1 MDNFKKTTKLLNI
14 LHVKQPV
21 ADVITISIPMG
32 MTIFIHLNIYSALLF
47 VPGIMLRTEVK
58 VISDKYLT
66 YDKLISH
73 LNVSNLIIH
82 FL

>member
-1 MDNFKKTTKLLNI
+1 
-14 LHVKQPV
+14 
-21 ADVITISIPMG
+21 MG

-82 FL
+82 FLWLKKKTIYILNVSFFKIEINDKYEEMAV